1 LLIKIYKIKLIIK
14 YIILVIKR
22 LLLIAFRFINIINI
36 KKVIENEII
45 FINDSFSI
53 ISPLNPFFREK
64 IINDKV

>member
-22 LLLIAFRFINIINI
+22 LLLIAFIFINIINI

-53 ISPLNPFFREK
+53 IFPLNPFFREK